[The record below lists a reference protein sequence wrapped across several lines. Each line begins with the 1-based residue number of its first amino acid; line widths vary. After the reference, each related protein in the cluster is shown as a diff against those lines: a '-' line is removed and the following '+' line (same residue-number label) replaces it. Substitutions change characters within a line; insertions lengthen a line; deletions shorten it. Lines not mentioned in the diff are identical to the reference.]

1 MRHLSSDIS
10 VEEKEGLVFNQA
22 QGHLHHL
29 FFLWMSTGEKR
40 INRENKEE
48 NAESNMKEKPQE
60 ALRS

>member
-29 FFLWMSTGEKR
+29 FFLWMSTGEKK
-40 INRENKEE
+40 INRENNEE